1 MGILNIREAE
11 REGARLV
18 IGLSGLSGEGKTYT
32 ALQLAWGLANFD
44 AKKVGLLDTENRR
57 GSLYADSLK
66 DKNGNVHR
74 FLIGDLDA
82 PFSPDRY
89 KQAIL
94 EFQAAGVEVLVIDS
108 VSHEWEGTGGCEEIA
123 TLTDGKIANW
133 KLAKAKHKMFMNT
146 LLQCDMHVIACIRAR
161 EKTDF
166 SNPKAPKSLGVQPIQ
181 EKNFAFELTA
191 SLMMWGRGRE
201 QQILKCPEEL
211 LPILGR
217 GKGYITPEDGQSL
230 RAWVDGAKAIDP
242 NIERARNHLRTQTEN
257 GVAAVQ
263 SAWRSLPES
272 IRRSLNNQ
280 DAVPPDILAAA
291 KAYDDQKATASQGD
305 DELDNLNQQ
314 VAQAQ
319 QSEDRPA
326 AIAEAI
332 INEIRGAMSHS
343 ELEEVTRSAKTQEQR
358 AWMRKKRPELAD
370 KIDAEI
376 ASALEAFELEGTPA

>member
-57 GSLYADSLK
+57 GSLYADCLK
-66 DKNGNVHR
+66 DDSGKVHR

-123 TLTDGKIANW
+123 TLSEGKIANW

-166 SNPKAPKSLGVQPIQ
+166 TNPKSPKRLGVQPIQ

-191 SLMMWGRGRE
+191 SLMMWEKGRA
-201 QQILKCPEEL
+201 QQLLKCPEEL

-217 GKGYITPEDGQSL
+217 GKGYITPNDGKAL
-230 RAWVDGAKAIDP
+230 RDWVDGAKAIDP
-242 NIERARNHLRTQTEN
+242 NVERARNHLRTQTEN
-257 GVAAVQ
+257 GVNAVHA
-263 SAWRSLPES
+263 AWRSLPEA
-272 IRRSLNNQ
+272 IRRKLNNV
-280 DAVPPDILAAA
+280 DAAPADILASA
-291 KAYDDQKATASQGD
+291 KAYDEQKAAAAKSD
-305 DELDNLNQQ
+305 DELDDLNAQ

-319 QSEDRPA
+319 AAEDKPKA
-326 AIAEAI
+326 AAYAI
-332 INEIRGAMSHS
+332 IASVRNAMSHQ
-343 ELEEVTRSAKTQEQR
+343 ELEAITGDPKIQDQR
-358 AWMRKKRPELAD
+358 KWMRNKRPELAD
-370 KIDAEI
+370 TLDFEI
-376 ASALEAFELEGTPA
+376 SSALEGFELEGAAA

>member
-32 ALQLAWGLANFD
+32 ALQLAWGLANFN

-66 DKNGNVHR
+66 DGNGNVHR

-94 EFQAAGVEVLVIDS
+94 EFQTAGVEVLVIDS

-123 TLTDGKIANW
+123 TLSEGKIANW

-166 SNPKAPKSLGVQPIQ
+166 TNPKSPKSLGVQPIQ

-191 SLMMWGRGRE
+191 SLMMWEKGRA
-201 QQILKCPEEL
+201 QQLLKCPEEL
-211 LPILGR
+211 LPVLGR
-217 GKGYITPEDGQSL
+217 GNGYITPKDGKAL
-230 RAWVDGAKAIDP
+230 RDWVDGAKAIDP
-242 NIERARNHLRTQTEN
+242 NVERARNHLRTQTEN

-263 SAWRSLPES
+263 AAWRSLPEA
-272 IRRSLNNQ
+272 IRRKLNSE
-280 DAVPPDILAAA
+280 DAVPAEILASA
-291 KAYDDQKATASQGD
+291 KAYDEQKAVAAKAD
-305 DELDNLNQQ
+305 NELDDLNAQ

-319 QSEDRPA
+319 ATEDKA
-326 AIAEAI
+326 KAVSDAI
-332 INEIRGAMSHS
+332 IASVRNAMSHQD
-343 ELEEVTRSAKTQEQR
+343 LESITRDPKVQDQR
-358 AWMRKKRPELAD
+358 QWMRNKRPELAD
-370 KIDAEI
+370 AIDFEI
-376 ASALEAFELEGTPA
+376 SSALEGFELEGAAA